1 VARIKPAT
9 LLGLYPRSWR
19 ARYGD
24 EFVALLEKEGT
35 GPRVVINVMAGALDA
50 WTSPRA
56 VAPWLRTAPAGT
68 VGPQLLFLRPERGPR
83 PPGEFLNQ
91 LYFGAAVVVCLL
103 GLAVLLHAAWGET
116 RMTYILTRFPVA
128 IAFVM
133 SCGASA
139 FRDYS
144 KRTQLAAAAWKGA
157 VMIAMLWFLT
167 WLWP

>member
-19 ARYGD
+19 ARYGE

-35 GPRVVINVMAGALDA
+35 GPRVVLSVVAGAFDA
-50 WTSPRA
+50 WMSLWGRS
-56 VAPWLRTAPAGT
+56 PWLKTAQAGT
-68 VGPQLLFLRPERGPR
+68 IGPQLLFLRPERGSRPR
-83 PPGEFLNQ
+83 DEFLSQ
-91 LYFGAAVVVCLL
+91 LYFGAAIVVCLL

-144 KRTQLAAAAWKGA
+144 KRTQLAAAAWKGG
-157 VMIAMLWFLT
+157 VMMGVVWFLL